1 MHSDFKYV
9 VTNEDFKNEF
19 AIKNILRIHFKFS
32 SRLISKIKRNKS
44 VYLNGESVAGWI
56 IPEPGDVITVKI
68 PEEKSNFEPKD
79 IPIDVIY
86 EDNDMLIIN
95 KQPGI
100 IVHPT
105 ASHQD
110 DTLANGIANYC
121 LVTNQN
127 FKLRFVNRL
136 DRDTSGLVVVGKN
149 SHCQDTIAKQMKSD
163 QVKKEYIALV
173 HGIISENK
181 GTVDLP
187 IARPD
192 DIGIKR
198 KVMAG
203 GSPCVTHYEVCERFL
218 PSDDNP
224 FNPIDRISLDERL
237 SREFELKR
245 KSFILEHPEKQGLYE
260 YLAKNDEKNP
270 IVHKPGFTLLKLQLE
285 TGRTHQIR
293 VHLSHIGYPIVGDTL
308 YGTASDIINRQALH
322 AQRLSF
328 YHPVSGKPLELQAPA
343 PDDFKSAICLLSHR

>member
-1 MHSDFKYV
+1 MHSDFKYT

-32 SRLISKIKRNKS
+32 SRLISKIKKNNS
-44 VYLNGESVAGWI
+44 VYLNGESVPGWI
-56 IPEPGDVITVKI
+56 VPKPGDVVTVKI
-68 PEEKSNFEPKD
+68 PEEKSNFKPKD
-79 IPIDVIY
+79 IPLDIIY
-86 EDNDMLIIN
+86 EDNDMLVIN

-105 ASHQD
+105 ASHPD
-110 DTLANGIANYC
+110 DTLANGLANYC
-121 LVTNQN
+121 LVTRQS
-127 FKLRFVNRL
+127 FKFRFVNRL

-149 SHCQDTIAKQMKSD
+149 SHCQDSISRQMKND
-163 QVKKEYIALV
+163 QVVKQYIALV
-173 HGIISENK
+173 HGIVKENQ

-187 IARPD
+187 IGRPD

-198 KVMAG
+198 KVMAS
-203 GSPCVTHYEVCERFL
+203 GSPCVTHYEVCQRFL
-218 PSDDNP
+218 PQKNSVS
-224 FNPIDRISLDERL
+224 NPIDRTALDERL
-237 SREFELKR
+237 SMEFATRQKEFLA
-245 KSFILEHPEKQGLYE
+245 EHPEKQKLYE
-260 YLAKNDEKNP
+260 YLSKNDEENP
-270 IVHKPGFTLLKLQLE
+270 IVHEAGFTLLRLRLE

-328 YHPVSGKPLELQAPA
+328 YHPVSGKPLELNAPA
-343 PDDFKSAICLLSHR
+343 PDDFKSAISLLSHR